1 MLTKT
6 DLNQI
11 QEIVQAETKK
21 VVVSETRK
29 IVREET
35 RTLVTEVGARQII
48 REETRDLVTEVGAR
62 QIVREELQP
71 VRKDLK
77 MTINFF
83 DHEYLALNKRV
94 KRVEEHLQLPVLS

>member
-35 RTLVTEVGARQII
+35 RT
-48 REETRDLVTEVGAR
+48 LVTEVGAR